1 MNTALLVLGIKVG
14 MVASTSPSGIGK
26 HQYLLVAVH
35 EGLGFKHI
43 GSGRARLEFLSAVS
57 ADSQTARPACHLGY
71 LVNAEALDDGVQCGC
86 DGRQSTELFDHSVPR
101 SDCRSAQHRMAVCVD
116 HRFGPWIAVF
126 VDKYLH
132 EPDWKA
138 SAQIIDH
145 IFFAVA
151 VYVER
156 GGGRRR
162 FPSVFHDFTPD
173 NCLTRLN
180 AGAVRIVGTAGMVQV
195 VENPRG
201 SRSSLSIEVPMQGC
215 PPWRSAMPN
224 KLPKRPIIVFL
235 AGIFLGLPGV
245 AGAVTLTSLKGMD
258 LEGSY
263 GSYAPRGDCSRG
275 ASLEINETGFT
286 FKASGQTV
294 KSTRFEYA
302 ASFLGPTY
310 EGVSAVFFPFPV
322 NANDFGRVILTVNDD
337 EKRGV
342 VRLEADVAPGQR
354 LDPFKSALVSQSPL
368 LLCKGSGPA
377 SAASKAPLQARPVLG
392 KPTPLAWTNLASSI
406 GKFQS
411 DSDPNGI
418 DLLTSGPIADAIRSR
433 LGRKIDLLASNLS
446 AISGLQRQGSL
457 YWVTGN
463 APHQGGVEQAYV
475 LLDANRRAVQ
485 IGLWEKGKLTVYA
498 PQGGRLPVPQ
508 DIARLLMDSPP
519 EDAVPLPGTA
529 WEVVPVQGRAP
540 MAYVDVAASPNIK
553 SFSLFC
559 EGNRP
564 MMAMLLNK
572 PATVP
577 RVTVTW
583 NFAGRLIDIPTGRA
597 NAQSTFWQANL
608 TGSQLI
614 PMLLRQNGSVMLRI
628 NGRLEGEALL
638 AGAPLALRTAMRT
651 CVKF

>member
-1 MNTALLVLGIKVG
+1 MDALLLVHHVERGVVASPRAAGVREDQHAFLAGHEGSGLGLAGARRAAFQFLAAVAYRDEALCPARDLGDIVVPKMFEQRIKRRHDRRHGAELLDEVIARGLSLGIVDR
-14 MVASTSPSGIGK
+14 
-26 HQYLLVAVH
+26 VAVVIH
-35 EGLGFKHI
+35 HRQRTR
-43 GSGRARLEFLSAVS
+43 RARVVLEHA
-57 ADSQTARPACHLGY
+57 HLTGR
-71 LVNAEALDDGVQCGC
+71 ECALEVIDDV
-86 DGRQSTELFDHSVPR
+86 
-101 SDCRSAQHRMAVCVD
+101 
-116 HRFGPWIAVF
+116 
-126 VDKYLH
+126 
-132 EPDWKA
+132 
-138 SAQIIDH
+138 
-145 IFFAVA
+145 FFAVA

-540 MAYVDVAASPNIK
+540 IAYVDVAASPNIK

>member
-1 MNTALLVLGIKVG
+1 MLS
-14 MVASTSPSGIGK
+14 ST
-26 HQYLLVAVH
+26 
-35 EGLGFKHI
+35 
-43 GSGRARLEFLSAVS
+43 
-57 ADSQTARPACHLGY
+57 
-71 LVNAEALDDGVQCGC
+71 
-86 DGRQSTELFDHSVPR
+86 
-101 SDCRSAQHRMAVCVD
+101 
-116 HRFGPWIAVF
+116 
-126 VDKYLH
+126 LH
-132 EPDWKA
+132 V
-138 SAQIIDH
+138 
-145 IFFAVA
+145 FFAVA

-195 VENPRG
+195 VEDPRG

-215 PPWRSAMPN
+215 PPWRFAMPS

-245 AGAVTLTSLKGMD
+245 ACAVTLTSLKGMD

-310 EGVSAVFFPFPV
+310 EGISAVFFPFPV
-322 NANDFGRVILTVNDD
+322 NTNDFGRVILTVNDD

-368 LLCKGSGPA
+368 LLCNGSGLA

-392 KPTPLAWTNLASSI
+392 KPTPLTWTNLASSV

-433 LGRKIDLLASNLS
+433 LGRKTDLLASNLS

-638 AGAPLALRTAMRT
+638 AGAPLALRTAMRN

>member
-1 MNTALLVLGIKVG
+1 MLS
-14 MVASTSPSGIGK
+14 ST
-26 HQYLLVAVH
+26 
-35 EGLGFKHI
+35 
-43 GSGRARLEFLSAVS
+43 
-57 ADSQTARPACHLGY
+57 
-71 LVNAEALDDGVQCGC
+71 
-86 DGRQSTELFDHSVPR
+86 
-101 SDCRSAQHRMAVCVD
+101 
-116 HRFGPWIAVF
+116 
-126 VDKYLH
+126 LH
-132 EPDWKA
+132 V
-138 SAQIIDH
+138 
-145 IFFAVA
+145 FFAVA

-173 NCLTRLN
+173 NCLKRLN

-215 PPWRSAMPN
+215 PPWRSAMPS
-224 KLPKRPIIVFL
+224 KLPKRSITVFL

-310 EGVSAVFFPFPV
+310 EGISAVFFPFPV

-433 LGRKIDLLASNLS
+433 LGRKMDLLASNLS
-446 AISGLQRQGSL
+446 AISSLQRQGSL

-572 PATVP
+572 PAAVQ

>member
-1 MNTALLVLGIKVG
+1 MLS
-14 MVASTSPSGIGK
+14 ST
-26 HQYLLVAVH
+26 
-35 EGLGFKHI
+35 
-43 GSGRARLEFLSAVS
+43 
-57 ADSQTARPACHLGY
+57 
-71 LVNAEALDDGVQCGC
+71 LDV
-86 DGRQSTELFDHSVPR
+86 
-101 SDCRSAQHRMAVCVD
+101 
-116 HRFGPWIAVF
+116 
-126 VDKYLH
+126 
-132 EPDWKA
+132 
-138 SAQIIDH
+138 
-145 IFFAVA
+145 FFAVA

-195 VENPRG
+195 VEDPRG

-215 PPWRSAMPN
+215 PPWRYAMPS

-433 LGRKIDLLASNLS
+433 LGRKTDLLASNLS

-572 PATVP
+572 PATVQ

-638 AGAPLALRTAMRT
+638 AGAPLALRTAMRN

>member
-1 MNTALLVLGIKVG
+1 MLS
-14 MVASTSPSGIGK
+14 ST
-26 HQYLLVAVH
+26 L
-35 EGLGFKHI
+35 
-43 GSGRARLEFLSAVS
+43 
-57 ADSQTARPACHLGY
+57 
-71 LVNAEALDDGVQCGC
+71 
-86 DGRQSTELFDHSVPR
+86 
-101 SDCRSAQHRMAVCVD
+101 
-116 HRFGPWIAVF
+116 
-126 VDKYLH
+126 
-132 EPDWKA
+132 
-138 SAQIIDH
+138 H

-224 KLPKRPIIVFL
+224 KLPKRLIIVFL